1 MAARRAQRRELAAL
15 RLREAQRSNEGPTR
29 RTSTTPP
36 RRVAE
41 ARGAVPE
48 RPGRTPPP
56 LPTVAASS
64 TMPDLYSEAWYAA
77 REARASARQPDSER
91 QPEPEQRLL
100 SEMEDA
106 GAQKEAELSAL
117 AEENQSLSQVWHA
130 RDETDIIKFL
140 VAVFSARFFSWAVS
154 LHDG

>member
-1 MAARRAQRRELAAL
+1 MGKVERKGRFVFVQAL
-15 RLREAQRSNEGPTR
+15 EEMQEENEKLDLEREA
-29 RTSTTPP
+29 
-36 RRVAE
+36 A
-41 ARGAVPE
+41 
-48 RPGRTPPP
+48 
-56 LPTVAASS
+56 
-64 TMPDLYSEAWYAA
+64 
-77 REARASARQPDSER
+77 
-91 QPEPEQRLL
+91 QRLL

-140 VAVFSARFFSWAVS
+140 VAVFSGRFLVGPFLVAVS